1 MTKGERTRQLIIEK
15 AAPLFNKKGYAGTSL
30 SDIMKAT
37 GLAKGGVYGNFKNK
51 DEIAAMTFEY
61 AYNKIKTAILMKI
74 CSCGSSQ
81 EKLLAILQ
89 FYRNYITNP
98 PIEGGCP
105 LLNTSVEADDSFPF
119 LKTRARAAQN
129 EMLHSLVQIFQS
141 GRKNGE
147 FNEDMQPQREAEMMY
162 ALIEGA
168 IVMAKI
174 NDSPA
179 ILHRI
184 LDRIRDH
191 IENVLA
197 A

>member
-1 MTKGERTRQLIIEK
+1 MTKGDRTRQLIIEK
-15 AAPLFNKKGYAGTSL
+15 AAPLFNKNGYAGTSL
-30 SDIMKAT
+30 SAIMKAT
-37 GLAKGGVYGNFKNK
+37 GLAKGGLYGNFKNK

-74 CSCGSSQ
+74 CTCTTSY
-81 EKLLAILQ
+81 EKLGAILH
-89 FYRNYITNP
+89 FYRDYITNP

-129 EMLHSLVQIFQS
+129 EMLNSLVQIFQS
-141 GRKNGE
+141 GKKNGE
-147 FNEDMQPQREAEMMY
+147 FKENIQPQREAEMMY

-174 NDSPA
+174 NDNPT

-184 LDRIRDH
+184 LDRIGDH
-191 IENVLA
+191 IETNLLA
-197 A
+197 